1 MTKTLL
7 SLSRTFFVAVCIAGS
22 AGCTSLQSVSVNSVP
37 TNRSRPIEA
46 SESNTA
52 FLGIHF
58 DNDFVDDLPS
68 RLTAQCP
75 GGKVTGIFTK
85 HESTWYVLV
94 EQREVRVSGYCVY
107 ERPSSPRAPVAK
119 RASATPLAPVTRTQ
133 SAPQESQL

>member
-1 MTKTLL
+1 MTYTL
-7 SLSRTFFVAVCIAGS
+7 SFRSRRMLVAACIAGS
-22 AGCTSLQSVSVNSVP
+22 TACTSLQSVGVSSVP
-37 TNRSRPIEA
+37 TNRSRPVEA

-58 DNDFVDDLPS
+58 DNDFVNDLPS

-94 EQREVRVSGYCVY
+94 ESREVQVSGYCVY
-107 ERPSSPRAPVAK
+107 ERPSSPQAPVAK
-119 RASATPLAPVTRTQ
+119 APRARSNAPVEPTQ
-133 SAPQESQL
+133 GAAQESQP

>member
-1 MTKTLL
+1 MTYTLSFRL
-7 SLSRTFFVAVCIAGS
+7 HALLAATCIASS
-22 AGCTSLQSVSVNSVP
+22 AACTSLQSVSVNSVP
-37 TNRSRPIEA
+37 TNRSRPVEA

-58 DNDFVDDLPS
+58 DNEFVDDLPS

-94 EQREVRVSGYCVY
+94 ESREVKVSGYCVY
-107 ERPSSPRAPVAK
+107 EPTTPPRARVANAAPRSNTPVVSAK
-119 RASATPLAPVTRTQ
+119 SAA
-133 SAPQESQL
+133 QESQP

>member
-1 MTKTLL
+1 MTYTFSFCLRVLL
-7 SLSRTFFVAVCIAGS
+7 GAACVAGS
-22 AGCTSLQSVSVNSVP
+22 TACTSLQSVSVNSVP
-37 TNRSRPIEA
+37 TNRSRPVEA

-58 DNDFVDDLPS
+58 DNDFVNDLPS

-94 EQREVRVSGYCVY
+94 ESREVKVSGYCVY
-107 ERPSSPRAPVAK
+107 EQPSTPRARVAK
-119 RASATPLAPVTRTQ
+119 AVPARRNAPV
-133 SAPQESQL
+133 SPADGAAQESRP